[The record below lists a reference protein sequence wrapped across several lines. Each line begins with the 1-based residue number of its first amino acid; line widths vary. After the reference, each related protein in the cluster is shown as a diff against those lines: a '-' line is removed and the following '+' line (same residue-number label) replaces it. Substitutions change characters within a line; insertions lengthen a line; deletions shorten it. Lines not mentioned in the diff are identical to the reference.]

1 MTPLIYCQNMD
12 LYKQGPCY
20 VWTGGAMAPLA
31 QQEKR
36 TIVLYIN
43 LNLAHEGKEGKICV
57 IFFWGVAAKEGKK
70 NSVKF
75 SLVVII

>member
-43 LNLAHEGKEGKICV
+43 LNLAHEGKEGKNLCN
-57 IFFWGVAAKEGKK
+57 FFLGGCGKRRK
-70 NSVKF
+70 KKT
-75 SLVVII
+75 L